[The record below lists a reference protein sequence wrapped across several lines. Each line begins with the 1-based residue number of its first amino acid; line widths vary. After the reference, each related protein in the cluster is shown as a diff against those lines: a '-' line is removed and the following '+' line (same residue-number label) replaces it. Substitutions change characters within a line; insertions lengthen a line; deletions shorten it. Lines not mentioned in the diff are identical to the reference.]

1 MFKKILEM
9 IGMNYDEKDEFE
21 EEYYEPK
28 IHVQI
33 KSQPIETNIND
44 ENRKIVNI
52 FGGARREEGGKMRV
66 SSVSIIRP
74 KTFEDSRLIADSI
87 KEKKVVTFSLEFL
100 GFEIGQRVIDFVS
113 GTAYAMD
120 AQLSKITDKVFTII
134 PSGIGYEDMDD
145 AMFEEKDF

>member
-9 IGMNYDEKDEFE
+9 IGMNYDEKDELE
-21 EEYYEPK
+21 EEYEPRRH
-28 IHVQI
+28 IQI
-33 KSQPIETNIND
+33 KSQPIETNLND
-44 ENRKIVNI
+44 DSNRKIVNI
-52 FGGARREEGGKMRV
+52 FGGGRREEGGKMRV

>member
-28 IHVQI
+28 KHVQI

-100 GFEIGQRVIDFVS
+100 GFEILKCAAISPAFISSFFNRSTICLRVSSLMALMREFIHLV
-113 GTAYAMD
+113 
-120 AQLSKITDKVFTII
+120 I
-134 PSGIGYEDMDD
+134 
-145 AMFEEKDF
+145 

>member
-21 EEYYEPK
+21 EEYYETK
-28 IHVQI
+28 KHVQI

>member
-21 EEYYEPK
+21 EDYYEPK
-28 IHVQI
+28 KHVQI
-33 KSQPIETNIND
+33 KYQPIETNIND

>member
-1 MFKKILEM
+1 M

-28 IHVQI
+28 KHVKI

>member
-21 EEYYEPK
+21 EEYEPRR
-28 IHVQI
+28 HVQI

-52 FGGARREEGGKMRV
+52 FGGTRREEGGKMRV

-134 PSGIGYEDMDD
+134 PSGIGYEDLDD
-145 AMFEEKDF
+145 SVLEEREY

>member
-1 MFKKILEM
+1 MVWCLVE
-9 IGMNYDEKDEFE
+9 
-21 EEYYEPK
+21 YEPRR
-28 IHVQI
+28 HVQI

-44 ENRKIVNI
+44 DSNRKIVNI
-52 FGGARREEGGKMRV
+52 FGGGRREEGGKMRV

-87 KEKKVVTFSLEFL
+87 KEKKVVTVSLEFL